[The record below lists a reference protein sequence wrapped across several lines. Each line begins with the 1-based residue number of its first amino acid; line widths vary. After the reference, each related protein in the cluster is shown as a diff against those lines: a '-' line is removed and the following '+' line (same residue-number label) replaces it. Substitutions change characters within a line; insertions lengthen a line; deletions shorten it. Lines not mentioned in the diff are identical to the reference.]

1 MNPAP
6 VRQRH
11 PWAAVD
17 VVIFR
22 VAGRALETLLVRIK
36 HGPFRDRWAFPGGL
50 VVLGESLDEAARR
63 ELLEKT
69 PIRDVYLEQLF
80 TFGDPARN
88 PARHVVSTA
97 YFALLP
103 VSAAAP
109 QAGTKY
115 AEAAWFDVT
124 RLPVLAYDHNRI
136 AAVAL
141 ERLRAKIAYTN
152 VAYGLLPRAFTLAEL
167 QRVYEVIRGRPLD
180 RRNFR
185 KRVLE
190 AGLIR
195 PVQRYRR
202 GAHRPAA
209 LYAFR
214 KRRLTAARRIFR
226 WPSGVQKMLPMLK
239 STSPMDSPRRRSI
252 LKP

>member
-1 MNPAP
+1 MSSGRAALAGDSS
-6 VRQRH
+6 QHH

-22 VAGRALETLLVRIK
+22 VDGHVLEALLVEIK
-36 HGPFRDRWAFPGGL
+36 HGPFRGRWAFPGG
-50 VVLGESLDEAARR
+50 VVMLGESLDQAARR
-63 ELLEKT
+63 ELEEKT

-88 PARHVVSTA
+88 PTAHVVSTA

-103 VSAAAP
+103 ASRAELNP
-109 QAGTKY
+109 GSKY
-115 AEAAWFDVT
+115 AQAAWFAVDH
-124 RLPVLAYDHNRI
+124 LPALAYDHKRV

-141 ERLRAKIAYTN
+141 ERLRAKIEYTN
-152 VAYGLLPRAFTLAEL
+152 VAYGLLPRSFTLGEL
-167 QRVYEVIRGRPLD
+167 QRVYEVIRGVPLD

-185 KRVLE
+185 KKILERGLLRPLARV
-190 AGLIR
+190 
-195 PVQRYRR
+195 RR

-214 KRRLTAARRIFR
+214 QRRLA
-226 WPSGVQKMLPMLK
+226 LL
-239 STSPMDSPRRRSI
+239 
-252 LKP
+252 

>member
-1 MNPAP
+1 M
-6 VRQRH
+6 
-11 PWAAVD
+11 D
-17 VVIFR
+17 
-22 VAGRALETLLVRIK
+22 
-36 HGPFRDRWAFPGGL
+36 
-50 VVLGESLDEAARR
+50 
-63 ELLEKT
+63 
-69 PIRDVYLEQLF
+69 
-80 TFGDPARN
+80 
-88 PARHVVSTA
+88 
-97 YFALLP
+97 
-103 VSAAAP
+103 
-109 QAGTKY
+109 
-115 AEAAWFDVT
+115 WFDVT

-214 KRRLTAARRIFR
+214 ERRLTAARRIFR